1 MIGHF
6 ANHLA
11 AEAWSQEAIR
21 DPEKPLPLLDF
32 TDSDT
37 VSACKTMSDTDLG
50 AFSSAKLSHMARTPK
65 DPVHARFHGSIST
78 ELPRNNPQVQRTGYA
93 GWRNRDRGWTIFG
106 KLLWDLERYN
116 YLGLRVKSDGR
127 KYYVNIQ
134 TESIVYEDLHQHR
147 LHTRTPGEWETVFI
161 DLSAFVRTNHGEVVE
176 PQSEMMTQKIRTI
189 GMSLTDRVPGPF
201 DLAINKIWASPG
213 LQNEGIP
220 PDADSS

>member
-1 MIGHF
+1 
-6 ANHLA
+6 
-11 AEAWSQEAIR
+11 
-21 DPEKPLPLLDF
+21 
-32 TDSDT
+32 
-37 VSACKTMSDTDLG
+37 MSDSDLG

-65 DPVHARFHGSIST
+65 DPAHGRFHGSIST

-161 DLSAFVRTNHGEVVE
+161 DLSAFVRTNYGEVVE

-189 GMSLTDRVPGPF
+189 GMSLTDRVHGPF

-213 LQNEGIP
+213 LPNEGIP
-220 PDADSS
+220 PDAKSA